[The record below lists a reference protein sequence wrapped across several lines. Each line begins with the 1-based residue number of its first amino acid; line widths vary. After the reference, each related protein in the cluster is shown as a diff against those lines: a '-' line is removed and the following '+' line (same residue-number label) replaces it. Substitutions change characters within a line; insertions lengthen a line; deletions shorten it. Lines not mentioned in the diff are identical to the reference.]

1 MPAMSIWKRVS
12 AALASIVAIM
22 LFAAPVG
29 AANLTVKMSCGTGTS
44 SVLEASYS
52 GSLGPVSASAM
63 ASTSGRAQLK
73 LSVDHSFDGP
83 WGYGGKLTVAATGA
97 RAERAWHQKAES
109 GDDDW
114 LHLHGGFDLKAPSSA
129 PLRPKLAVDV
139 DVRRYPFDQA
149 RDYMQAAASGSLALP
164 PWAVEAVGALSG
176 GSSFEAGGKL
186 MPYNPKWT
194 SVFGS
199 AGLDLRWRRPGLD
212 IDFGLSLRGR
222 AYPESLAKSYMN
234 GQVGLALSPGLEGG
248 HKLQLTVSGAG
259 RSRPL
264 SPELS
269 TIGGK
274 VGAKW
279 SYTPPRGSASFRP
292 TLSASASGSVTV
304 WHNDPEGR
312 RSTGV
317 SLNAG
322 ASVPVAGG
330 VTLKGEA
337 AWRSSGQVS
346 EAEEGEGDEEAS
358 SGVGLTL
365 TASASW
371 SRKSAPSPTVSIT
384 VKAASSGEGWK
395 LSAVASVGCK
405 F

>member
-1 MPAMSIWKRVS
+1 M
-12 AALASIVAIM
+12 
-22 LFAAPVG
+22 
-29 AANLTVKMSCGTGTS
+29 
-44 SVLEASYS
+44 
-52 GSLGPVSASAM
+52 
-63 ASTSGRAQLK
+63 
-73 LSVDHSFDGP
+73 
-83 WGYGGKLTVAATGA
+83 
-97 RAERAWHQKAES
+97 
-109 GDDDW
+109 
-114 LHLHGGFDLKAPSSA
+114 
-129 PLRPKLAVDV
+129 
-139 DVRRYPFDQA
+139 
-149 RDYMQAAASGSLALP
+149 
-164 PWAVEAVGALSG
+164 
-176 GSSFEAGGKL
+176 
-186 MPYNPKWT
+186 
-194 SVFGS
+194 
-199 AGLDLRWRRPGLD
+199 
-212 IDFGLSLRGR
+212 
-222 AYPESLAKSYMN
+222 
-234 GQVGLALSPGLEGG
+234 
-248 HKLQLTVSGAG
+248 
-259 RSRPL
+259 
-264 SPELS
+264 
-269 TIGGK
+269 
-274 VGAKW
+274 
-279 SYTPPRGSASFRP
+279 
-292 TLSASASGSVTV
+292 